1 MMQMRKHVCQPSKTK
16 ITQHF
21 VQIEDLSKE
30 QESRL
35 EKELEL
41 QMAANVEKLILE
53 EKLETSYRE
62 IRKYQDTLQQSQEQ
76 LEGAQEMIEDSQVC
90 NYLLISHR

>member
-1 MMQMRKHVCQPSKTK
+1 MMQLRNQVCQSYKIK
-16 ITQHF
+16 ITHLF

-30 QESRL
+30 KENRL

-41 QMAANVEKLILE
+41 KMAANVEKLILE

-90 NYLLISHR
+90 Y